1 MFRGI
6 SKKEKTLCTERNL
19 EILKSTKRGILSVM
33 GDHGYPYGVPMN
45 HYFDE
50 DECKLYFHCGRGGH
64 REDSI
69 KKCSKVSFTTYV
81 KEKVSD
87 SWAYDVESVIV
98 FGEAEIID
106 DPCITAEITRKLS
119 AKFTDDKVFVEGE
132 IEKYLSETV
141 LISVTPL
148 HISGKKIK
156 EA

>member
-6 SKKEKTLCTERNL
+6 FKKEKALCTERNL
-19 EILKSTKRGILSVM
+19 EILKSAKRGILSVM

-64 REDSI
+64 REESI
-69 KKCSKVSFTTYV
+69 KKCSKVSFTTYIE
-81 KEKVSD
+81 EKAPD

-106 DPCITAEITRKLS
+106 DPVAAEEITRKLS
-119 AKFTDDKVFVEGE
+119 AKFTDDKDFVEGE

-141 LISVTPL
+141 IICVTPL
-148 HISGKKIK
+148 HISGKKIR